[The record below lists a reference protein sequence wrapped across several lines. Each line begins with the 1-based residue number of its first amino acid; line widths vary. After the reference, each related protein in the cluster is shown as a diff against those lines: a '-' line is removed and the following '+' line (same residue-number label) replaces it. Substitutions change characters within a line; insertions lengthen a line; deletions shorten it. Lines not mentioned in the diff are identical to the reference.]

1 MNVMNLT
8 SGQRERL
15 RVAMLDMTKAEQRS
29 VRASLTVGGPLAKK
43 LAGIEGEARPAQ
55 AIKQRQPLSD
65 ARRAAISAA
74 LKGKPKTRAHRAAIS
89 AAMEGKPRKPQ
100 TEEHRAAIS
109 EGKKGKPLSEAHR
122 AALKVAQ
129 NRPDVKAKRRAAGG
143 ARPGREAAT
152 EVGNNE

>member
-43 LAGIEGEARPAQ
+43 LAGIEGEARPARVSRQ
-55 AIKQRQPLSD
+55 AQPLTD
-65 ARRAAISAA
+65 ERRAAISAA

-89 AAMEGKPRKPQ
+89 AAMEGKPRKPHSDAHQ
-100 TEEHRAAIS
+100 AAIS
-109 EGKKGKPLSEAHR
+109 
-122 AALKVAQ
+122 AAL
-129 NRPDVKAKRRAAGG
+129 R
-143 ARPGREAAT
+143 ARPGKEAAT
-152 EVGNNE
+152 QVGNND